1 MVQKKTHSTPGAHP
15 CCDLSSTS
23 LCRAFLS
30 PRSLSL
36 LNADSPL
43 GPTVR
48 LSVSTRLFIP
58 DVSYRRIP
66 VPCGLSA
73 WLLSRDTS
81 LSRHSHIVPGVQF
94 FAPGN
99 GCILFCCVERLPPV
113 HPPVDGCLGCFHPL
127 AVVNRAAMRSVFR
140 FWVVSPFP
148 RSRAARSRRRSVQ
161 FPVTRPQ
168 SGWKLPTAHPGFSVL
183 LSPALPLTPGFSQM
197 LVVKSMFSP

>member
-1 MVQKKTHSTPGAHP
+1 MLFRHHAVAHNRLQLSVNVTFSRLSCNSLYRDARCIGMVQKKTHSTPGAHP

-113 HPPVDGCLGCFHPL
+113 HPPVDGCLGCFHPC
-127 AVVNRAAMRSVFR
+127 
-140 FWVVSPFP
+140 
-148 RSRAARSRRRSVQ
+148 
-161 FPVTRPQ
+161 VTWLHDSWERGTQP
-168 SGWKLPTAHPGFSVL
+168 KT
-183 LSPALPLTPGFSQM
+183 
-197 LVVKSMFSP
+197 